1 MKLALTLLA
10 LAAVTEIAPA
20 QDAESYRLGD
30 VPGTVAA
37 FRAGRD
43 RAPTNDAMR
52 RGLADARAAV
62 AYPVGL
68 APAPL
73 DGFRQT
79 VSALDL
85 LCLSAAAGLAVFAGG
100 VHLNLGIARRGYALA
115 VAGLVGWG
123 GVALLA
129 VAVEVE
135 RRADDAKPALVVAEQ
150 VTLRAGNGP
159 NFPPRLAGPLPP
171 GVECVLLH
179 RRGGWV
185 QVALYDGTPGGLVG
199 WLPEGSVIVATA
211 GTRISP

>member
-1 MKLALTLLA
+1 MRLAPILLV
-10 LAAVTEIAPA
+10 LAAVPPIASA

-62 AYPVGL
+62 AYPPGL
-68 APAPL
+68 APPPF
-73 DGFRQT
+73 DGLRHT

-85 LCLSAAAGLAVFAGG
+85 VFLSVASGLAVFAGG
-100 VHLNLGIARRGYALA
+100 VLPKLGFARRGYAL
-115 VAGLVGWG
+115 VVTGLVGWA
-123 GVALLA
+123 GVVLLA
-129 VAVEVE
+129 VAIEVE
-135 RRADDAKPALVVAEQ
+135 RRDAEAKPALVVAEE
-150 VTLRAGNGP
+150 TTMRAGNGP
-159 NFPPRLAGPLPP
+159 NFPARLAGTLPP

-185 QVALYDGTPGGLVG
+185 QVGLHDGTPGGLVA
-199 WLPEGSVIVATA
+199 WLPDGCVIVATA